1 MTHPQDPLDLASL
14 SLPLT
19 QEQRDALMLEVD
31 LHGAL
36 CGAAFL
42 PVLSPE
48 TSDEELIRN
57 VEACRN
63 AEPSARQELELLF
76 GLTSLGMG
84 RNAGGEQ
91 PAGDLPHPPLSK
103 LQRQQLFGE
112 VYCHAAM
119 TGAASV
125 PLHESD
131 EDLIAEVKRVRQSQG
146 GHWPY
151 TLH

>member
-48 TSDEELIRN
+48 ISDEELIRN

-63 AEPSARQELELLF
+63 PEPS
-76 GLTSLGMG
+76 
-84 RNAGGEQ
+84 AGGEQ
-91 PAGDLPHPPLSK
+91 PTGDLPQPPLTE

-112 VYCHAAM
+112 VYRHAAM
-119 TGAASV
+119 SGAASV
-125 PLHESD
+125 PMHESD
-131 EDLIAEVKRVRQSQG
+131 EDPTG
-146 GHWPY
+146 
-151 TLH
+151 

>member
-48 TSDEELIRN
+48 ISDEELIRN

-63 AEPSARQELELLF
+63 PEPSAWQELELLYR
-76 GLTSLGMG
+76 LTSLGTG
-84 RNAGGEQ
+84 PNAGGGQ
-91 PAGDLPHPPLSK
+91 PTGDLPQPPLTE

-112 VYCHAAM
+112 VYRHAAM
-119 TGAASV
+119 TGAALV
-125 PLHESD
+125 PVHESD

-146 GHWPY
+146 GHWPS